1 VLRKRRG
8 GRVWR
13 PEARE
18 GHEYIRV
25 GKTRGNF
32 DCRIEADGSFDGR
45 ESEWHDITFTAMLD
59 DRPHC
64 SRVRAR
70 TRVPRLIAGVAAAV
84 LACAPARSPAARS
97 AAPVAAAA
105 LPPVPLVDGPLAVRV
120 VYPPAGAV
128 VQARDSNFIFG
139 TVGSGRATV
148 RINGTP
154 VPVVA
159 NGSFIAYL
167 PVPPATAPRYA
178 IVAAR
183 GADTARADHPIKLL
197 PPRLVL
203 ADTGRLVVDTASVSP
218 RGVRLARAGER
229 VRVSLRAP
237 RNAAVTLRLRD
248 GSERRLVN
256 AARALDSLRV
266 TVGPNDVDP
275 FVWSTDAPAEALAA
289 GAELV
294 AGRGLDTARFAIRD
308 VTVDDPLRVRWV
320 RLTGG
325 AGVPDTDRVVILRPV
340 PNGTYKWLL
349 FAGTTLEATG
359 RVGDMVRVRLDSGL
373 EAWAAAGDVTELPA
387 GIAGPRRTAGNAR
400 VVASR
405 DWVDVV
411 IPTGD
416 RPPFEVREQG
426 NTLVLVMYGV
436 QANTDIIGYVG
447 DDSLVRR
454 VRWYQETS
462 DRARFEI
469 DLAHAPYGYLPMWD
483 RGAFTLRIRRQ
494 PAIDAASPLKG
505 LTIVVNAGHP
515 PAGSTGP
522 TGLYEAVPTL
532 AISQRLKTI
541 LEARGARVVMTRTT
555 ADPLALA
562 IRPVL
567 ARQAGAH
574 AFVSIH
580 LNALPD
586 GVNPFTANGTGSY
599 YFHPSSEPLAREVQR
614 GMVLR
619 MGLRDLGIFYDN
631 LSDLRHPWMPS
642 VLCEG
647 AFIMIPEQE
656 AAVRTVE
663 FQERYALGV
672 ADGLVAYFRA
682 LGRQVQQP

>member
-1 VLRKRRG
+1 MRLPTLLAG
-8 GRVWR
+8 GV
-13 PEARE
+13 
-18 GHEYIRV
+18 V
-25 GKTRGNF
+25 
-32 DCRIEADGSFDGR
+32 
-45 ESEWHDITFTAMLD
+45 
-59 DRPHC
+59 
-64 SRVRAR
+64 
-70 TRVPRLIAGVAAAV
+70 VA
-84 LACAPARSPAARS
+84 LACAPPGRPTTAPAAVTS
-97 AAPVAAAA
+97 AAPA

-120 VYPPAGAV
+120 VYPPSGAV
-128 VQARDSNFIFG
+128 VQTRDSNFIFG
-139 TVGSGRATV
+139 TVGSGKATLH
-148 RINGTP
+148 INGTL
-154 VPVVA
+154 VPVVP

-167 PVPPATAPRYA
+167 PVPPAAAPRYT
-178 IVAAR
+178 IVASR
-183 GADTARADHPIKLL
+183 GPDTVRAEHPVRLL
-197 PPRLVL
+197 PPRVVL
-203 ADTGRLVVDTASVSP
+203 ADTGRLVVDSASVSP
-218 RGVRLARAGER
+218 RGMRVARADER

-237 RNAAVTLRLRD
+237 RNAIIALRLAD
-248 GSERRLVN
+248 GTERPLVN

-266 TVGPNDVDP
+266 PGGGDLDP
-275 FVWSTDAPAEALAA
+275 FVWSTDVPGAALAR
-289 GAELV
+289 GAELIV
-294 AGRGLDTARFAIRD
+294 TRGADTVRFALRD
-308 VTVDDPLRVRWV
+308 VSVDEPGRTRWV

-325 AGVPDTDRVVILRPV
+325 ADVPDTDRVVILRPV

-349 FAGTTLEATG
+349 FPGTTLEATG
-359 RVGDMVRVRLDSGL
+359 RVGDMMRVRLDSGL
-373 EAWAAAGDVTELPA
+373 EAWAAISDVTELPA
-387 GIAGPRRTAGNAR
+387 GTAGPRRTAANAR

-416 RPPFEVREQG
+416 RPAFEIREQG
-426 NTLVLVMYGV
+426 NTLVVLLYGV
-436 QANTDIIGYVG
+436 QANTDIIGYTG
-447 DDSLVRR
+447 DDSLVQR

-469 DLAHAPYGYLPMWD
+469 DLTGAPYGYLPMWN
-483 RGAFTLRIRRQ
+483 RGAFTLRVRRP
-494 PAIDAASPLKG
+494 PAIDPQSPLRG

-532 AISQRLKTI
+532 AISQQLKTI

-562 IRPVL
+562 IRPAL

-614 GMVLR
+614 GMVRR

-656 AAVRTVE
+656 AAVRTVD
-663 FQERYALGV
+663 FQQRYALGV

-682 LGRQVQQP
+682 LGQRP